1 MRWNLRLFLGFRRM
15 RNRIHIDISG
25 NIAYN
30 DYTITELLLKN
41 LYWAGRKTWVHQMAG
56 KTPAFLIFLW
66 RRSLR
71 DNKII
76 AIRNNYEYNI
86 DTKRE
91 FFSWL

>member
-56 KTPAFLIFLW
+56 KTPDFLIF
-66 RRSLR
+66 SLA
-71 DNKII
+71 KIF
-76 AIRNNYEYNI
+76 E
-86 DTKRE
+86 KQ
-91 FFSWL
+91 